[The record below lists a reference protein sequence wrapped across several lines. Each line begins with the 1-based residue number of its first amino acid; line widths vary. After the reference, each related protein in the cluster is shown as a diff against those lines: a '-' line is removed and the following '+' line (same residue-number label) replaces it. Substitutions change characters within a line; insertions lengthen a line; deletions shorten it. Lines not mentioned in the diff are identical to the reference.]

1 MADNTKEAAKVE
13 QIDDQAQNENNNTEE
28 ENQEPV
34 AFNIHV
40 VSPKQE
46 KIPLQVSVASVCVQ
60 SGWIHEDNYFI
71 NSGIIKI
78 RID

>member
-46 KIPLQVSVASVCVQ
+46 KIPLQVSVASVCVNPDG
-60 SGWIHEDNYFI
+60 STKIIILSIRNY
-71 NSGIIKI
+71 
-78 RID
+78 

>member
-1 MADNTKEAAKVE
+1 MADTKEAAKVDE
-13 QIDDQAQNENNNTEE
+13 QIDQAQNEENNNKEE

-46 KIPLQVSVASVCVQ
+46 KIPLQVSVAS
-60 SGWIHEDNYFI
+60 
-71 NSGIIKI
+71 I
-78 RID
+78 RVAS

>member
-13 QIDDQAQNENNNTEE
+13 QISDQPQNEENNNKEE

-40 VSPKQE
+40 VSPKQD

-60 SGWIHEDNYFI
+60 SRMDP
-71 NSGIIKI
+71 
-78 RID
+78 RR